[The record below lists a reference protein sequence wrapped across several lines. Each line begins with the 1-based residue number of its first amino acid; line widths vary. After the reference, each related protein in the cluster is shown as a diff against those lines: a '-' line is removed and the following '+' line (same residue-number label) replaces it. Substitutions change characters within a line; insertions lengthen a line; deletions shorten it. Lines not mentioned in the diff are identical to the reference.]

1 MLRKMKSFSIG
12 NLRIGALMAAVLVFP
27 AMAQPEDDSRSVRII
42 DGPIAAP
49 VPAPVPAAP
58 SPALSAP
65 TATLPPLQPPTLPPL
80 VAPEQAPQ
88 APAVVIAPPV
98 APPPPPAP
106 IVAAPDP
113 TPPTYNVMSLPP
125 KPIDIPQKPVD
136 LGALSSN
143 IKVANSAEV
152 SVEILPGPDLAVGA
166 RVSFRVSAKKPGY
179 LILLDVDAA
188 GKLTQI
194 YPNPISLGTASA
206 IRQNANYVRPGKP
219 IQIPNSADAFAGF
232 EFVASPPFGT
242 AMVVAF
248 LSDRPVQ
255 KVDLPDIPAAI
266 TGQAAALTYLTKLA
280 GDLRIVEGDAGS
292 RLQEARWSFDAK
304 FYAIR

>member
-49 VPAPVPAAP
+49 TPAPAPAAP

-88 APAVVIAPPV
+88 APAVVVAPPV

-125 KPIDIPQKPVD
+125 KPTDM
-136 LGALSSN
+136 SN
-143 IKVANSAEV
+143 IERRDGSNASERPPGNTGKVK
-152 SVEILPGPDLAVGA
+152 
-166 RVSFRVSAKKPGY
+166 R
-179 LILLDVDAA
+179 
-188 GKLTQI
+188 
-194 YPNPISLGTASA
+194 
-206 IRQNANYVRPGKP
+206 
-219 IQIPNSADAFAGF
+219 
-232 EFVASPPFGT
+232 
-242 AMVVAF
+242 
-248 LSDRPVQ
+248 
-255 KVDLPDIPAAI
+255 
-266 TGQAAALTYLTKLA
+266 
-280 GDLRIVEGDAGS
+280 
-292 RLQEARWSFDAK
+292 
-304 FYAIR
+304 

>member
-1 MLRKMKSFSIG
+1 MQKMKSNSIG
-12 NLRIGALMAAVLVFP
+12 NISFGVLMATVLVFP
-27 AMAQPEDDSRSVRII
+27 AMAQSDDNSRSVRII
-42 DGPIAAP
+42 DGPVAAP
-49 VPAPVPAAP
+49 VPAPAPAAP
-58 SPALSAP
+58 SPALGAP
-65 TATLPPLQPPTLPPL
+65 VTTLSPLQPPALPPL
-80 VAPEQAPQ
+80 VAPEPAPQ
-88 APAVVIAPPV
+88 APAAVV
-98 APPPPPAP
+98 APSIAPPPPAP
-106 IVAAPDP
+106 VVAAPDP

-125 KPIDIPQKPVD
+125 KTADIPRKPVD
-136 LGALSSN
+136 LGALSSS
-143 IKVANSAEV
+143 IKVANAAEV
-152 SVEILPGPDLAVGA
+152 SVEILPGPDLAVGS
-166 RVSFRVSAKKPGY
+166 RVSFRVSAKKAGY

-194 YPNPISLGTASA
+194 YPNPISLATTSA
-206 IRQNANYVRPGKP
+206 VRQNANYVRPGKP
-219 IQIPNSADAFAGF
+219 IQIPNSVDAFAGF

-255 KVDLPDIPAAI
+255 KVDLPDVPTSI

-280 GDLRIVEGDAGS
+280 GDLRIVDGEAGS